1 MDRFQ
6 KTNIEIFSI
15 EMVVKCGVNPESF
28 GFAGETI
35 AKTRMALL
43 RYLVIFSYFS
53 DVTTASKCIGVGGL
67 SCLLDIAC
75 AHMVTQTQTDD
86 DDAAE
91 PTGRGMLP
99 QYDTR
104 HKLVL
109 DDTSCRCRDTEP
121 QKTAYSST
129 VMSLLISTILSL
141 CGDPPD
147 FIRTRIVP
155 ANARAVIT
163 VMPGL
168 IGERLKVIGKNK
180 SMYIIY

>member
-43 RYLVIFSYFS
+43 RYLAIFSYFS

-86 DDAAE
+86 AVE

-129 VMSLLISTILSL
+129 VMSSLISTILSL
-141 CGDPPD
+141 CGNPPD